1 MKNKFIRRQFKVL
14 QEKRKE
20 KSKKK
25 SKKMLTEGRAGGNI
39 YEHQARELGSVFE
52 N

>member
-1 MKNKFIRRQFKVL
+1 ML